1 MNVIELARELGK
13 AIQADERYIAYH
25 QARLTND
32 ADEELQNLINEFNLS
47 RMQLNAEM
55 SKAEKDN
62 DKIQEINNKVRTLY
76 GQIMGN
82 PNMVAYNEAKAQ
94 VDEMLDQINNIITA
108 CANGADPETT
118 PAVVHNCEGTCST
131 CGGCH

>member
-1 MNVIELARELGK
+1 MNVIELTRELGK
-13 AIQADERYIAYH
+13 AIQADERYVAYH
-25 QARLTND
+25 AARLAND
-32 ADEELQNLINEFNLS
+32 ADEALQTLINEFNLA

-55 SKAEKDN
+55 SKADKDN

-118 PAVVHNCEGTCST
+118 PAVVHNCTGSCST